1 MPNKSIELP
10 IEELDYLIST
20 GFKMIKKLIRRCR
33 IKRIFKDFHR
43 KDLYK
48 YFINSY
54 NSCKEITLEDPEL
67 FELIISGIL
76 VCVGG
81 DPEDQNDTYRRIRM
95 NPQLFKL
102 IIF

>member
-1 MPNKSIELP
+1 MSNKNIELP

-33 IKRIFKDFHR
+33 IKRIFKNFHK

-54 NSCKEITLEDPEL
+54 NSCKEITLEDSEL
-67 FELIISGIL
+67 LSLVNSGDFGL
-76 VCVGG
+76 CGRKPRG
-81 DPEDQNDTYRRIRM
+81 SKFRYLQKN
-95 NPQLFKL
+95 
-102 IIF
+102 